1 LGPGCSIL
9 LELVILVNA
18 GASAILPK
26 PWFLLL
32 LLINN
37 IINLTE
43 NTALVLKVFS
53 AISQRNLSISIL
65 PLEVFI
71 NVDCSQ

>member
-1 LGPGCSIL
+1 
-9 LELVILVNA
+9 VIA
-18 GASAILPK
+18 GATAILPK

-43 NTALVLKVFS
+43 NTALVLKVFG

-65 PLEVFI
+65 PLEV
-71 NVDCSQ
+71 

>member
-1 LGPGCSIL
+1 
-9 LELVILVNA
+9 
-18 GASAILPK
+18 
-26 PWFLLL
+26 LL

-65 PLEVFI
+65 PLEVWI
-71 NVDCSQ
+71 SVDCSL